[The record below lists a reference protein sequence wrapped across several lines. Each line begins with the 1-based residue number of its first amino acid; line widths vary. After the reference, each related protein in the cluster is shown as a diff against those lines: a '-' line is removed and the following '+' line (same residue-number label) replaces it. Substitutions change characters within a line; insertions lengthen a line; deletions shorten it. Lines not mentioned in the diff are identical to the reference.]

1 MKENKRTKYYIIVL
15 LLVLVMGIG
24 YAAIQSTLN
33 INGTAMIKI
42 SGWNVHFENLHVTD
56 GSVAINTTAG
66 DVAAAIE
73 DTNKTSVDYV
83 VTLEKPG
90 DFYEF
95 TVEAVNGG
103 TMDAKISSVVS
114 KMNNAVITTLPT
126 YLEYSVTN
134 QDGTP
139 IEVDHALNSGNRE
152 TYKVRVAYSQDLN
165 PGDLPTTPS
174 SYVFNFAIT
183 YIQK

>member
-73 DTNKTSVDYV
+73 DTNKTSIDYV

-103 TMDAKISSVVS
+103 TMDAKIS
-114 KMNNAVITTLPT
+114 
-126 YLEYSVTN
+126 
-134 QDGTP
+134 
-139 IEVDHALNSGNRE
+139 
-152 TYKVRVAYSQDLN
+152 
-165 PGDLPTTPS
+165 
-174 SYVFNFAIT
+174 
-183 YIQK
+183 